1 MLYGVDNN
9 AKSTGTT
16 MANIANRSPWVVSVS
31 GKEDQKFR
39 LKSQA
44 QAYLDSLN
52 NSRAKLR
59 QLETSFEVQIKLK
72 DAKGNTVTR
81 SATHSTRA
89 AAERWAKEEED
100 AIKSLRENGG
110 TFNLNFE
117 TMTVEQALNKCWE
130 EHYKGKPSAD
140 ENLHRIPKIVE
151 ILGKETLLR
160 QINSEKTL
168 RLRDALKAED
178 YSASSI
184 RNFFAVISR
193 TLQHAKSEWLFPIEN
208 HTRGIK
214 LAKPKNAK
222 NRQFQGDERER
233 LFKVID
239 RRSPWLRPI
248 VELSL
253 EMSFRRGELVQP
265 AKKKRAQ
272 GLKGGLTW
280 EGIDFER
287 NTLRL
292 FQEKNDWQKKNTEE
306 KGRVV
311 PMTPR
316 MREILLD
323 LYQKSETKTGL
334 VFSATVNSVTH
345 AFSDCCKE
353 AEPPVENLTFH
364 SCRKIATYNISKKVP
379 NAIMLSKI
387 TGHKDLKTLAE
398 RYYAVPM
405 EDLQAMLST
414 ADATTLEGRA
424 ILALKRE
431 LGFEDMLRFLMI
443 AKETEDINQLLIGSK
458 QDASQA
464 LQ

>member
-1 MLYGVDNN
+1 
-9 AKSTGTT
+9 

-44 QAYLDSLN
+44 QAYLTSLAN
-52 NSRAKLR
+52 PRAKMR

-72 DAKGNTVTR
+72 DDKGNTVAR
-81 SATHSTRA
+81 SATHSTYA
-89 AAERWAKEEED
+89 AAEKWAKEEEE
-100 AIKSLRENGG
+100 AIKSLRVNGG
-110 TFNLNFE
+110 TFNLDFE
-117 TMTVEQALNKCWE
+117 TMTVKQALDKCWE
-130 EHYKGKPSAD
+130 EHYKGRASAD

-151 ILGKETLLR
+151 ILGEDTLLR
-160 QINSEKTL
+160 QLNSEKML
-168 RLRDALKAED
+168 RLRDTLKAET

-193 TLQHAKSEWLFPIEN
+193 TLQHAKGEWLFPIDN
-208 HTRGIK
+208 HARGIK
-214 LAKPKNAK
+214 LAKPQNAK
-222 NRQFQGDERER
+222 NRQFNGDERER
-233 LFKVID
+233 LFKIVD
-239 RRSPWLRPI
+239 KRSPWLRPI
-248 VELSL
+248 IELSL

-272 GLKGGLTW
+272 GLKGGLVW
-280 EGIDFER
+280 EGVDFER

-311 PMTPR
+311 PMTER

-353 AEPPVENLTFH
+353 AEPPIENLTFH

-414 ADATTLEGRA
+414 ADATTIEGRGV
-424 ILALKRE
+424 LALKRE
-431 LGFEDMLRFLMI
+431 LGFEDMLRFLIMV
-443 AKETEDINQLLIGSK
+443 KETEDINTLLIGTK
-458 QDASQA
+458 QTAA
-464 LQ
+464 PVLQ